1 LEQDAVMT
9 KREID
14 EFLAQKTLAI
24 VGVSRGG
31 KKFGNM
37 VLRNLTTIGYR
48 LMPIHPEAAEV
59 GGVKAFPSFAAL
71 PEPVGGVIVVVPPA
85 QAAAVVQEAAAH
97 GIRRVWLQQG
107 AESAEA
113 IRFCEENGISVV
125 HGQCVLMYPKPA
137 TAWFH
142 GLHRLISDLIGRTPK

>member
-1 LEQDAVMT
+1 MT

-37 VLRNLTTIGYR
+37 VLRDLTTIGYR

-107 AESAEA
+107 AESPEA
-113 IRFCEENGISVV
+113 IELGRQLGLSVV
-125 HGQCVLMYPKPA
+125 AGECIMMFAAPVGFPHGMHRWLWKVLGKLP
-137 TAWFH
+137 
-142 GLHRLISDLIGRTPK
+142 R

>member
-1 LEQDAVMT
+1 MTT

-31 KKFGNM
+31 KKFGNA
-37 VLRNLTTIGYR
+37 VLKDLTRLGYR
-48 LMPIHPEAAEV
+48 LLPVHPDAAEV
-59 GGVKAFPSFAAL
+59 DGVQAFPSFAAL
-71 PEPVGGVIVVVPPA
+71 PEPVGGVIIVVPPA
-85 QAAAVVQEAAAH
+85 KAESVVKAAAAQ

-113 IRFCEENGISVV
+113 IRFCQEQGMSVV
-125 HGQCVLMYPKPA
+125 SGECVLMYPKP
-137 TAWFH
+137 TTSWIH
-142 GLHRLISDLIGRTPK
+142 GAHRWIWDLIGRTPK

>member
-1 LEQDAVMT
+1 MT
-9 KREID
+9 TKHEID

-24 VGVSRGG
+24 VGVSRSG

-37 VLRNLTTIGYR
+37 ILKDLTRIGYR
-48 LMPIHPEAAEV
+48 LLPVHPEATEV
-59 GGVKAFPSFAAL
+59 GGVRAFPSFAAL

-85 QAAAVVQEAAAH
+85 RAEGVVKEAAAN

-113 IRFCEENGISVV
+113 IKFCQENGMSVV
-125 HGQCVLMYPKPA
+125 HGECVLMYPKPA
-137 TAWFH
+137 TSRIH
-142 GLHRLISDLIGRTPK
+142 GAHRWVSDLIGRTPK

>member
-1 LEQDAVMT
+1 MT
-9 KREID
+9 TKHEID

-24 VGVSRGG
+24 VGVSRSG

-37 VLRNLTTIGYR
+37 ILKDLTRIGYR
-48 LMPIHPEAAEV
+48 LLPVHPEATEV
-59 GGVKAFPSFAAL
+59 GGVRAFPSFAAL

-85 QAAAVVQEAAAH
+85 RAEGVVKEAAAN

-113 IRFCEENGISVV
+113 IKFCQENGISVV
-125 HGQCVLMYPKPA
+125 HGECVLMYPKP
-137 TAWFH
+137 TTSWIH
-142 GLHRLISDLIGRTPK
+142 GAHRWVWDLLGRTPK

>member
-1 LEQDAVMT
+1 MT

-37 VLRNLTTIGYR
+37 VLKDLTKIGYR
-48 LMPIHPEAAEV
+48 LLPIHPEAAEV
-59 GGVKAFPSFAAL
+59 DGVKAFPSFAAL
-71 PEPVGGVIVVVPPA
+71 PGTVGGVIVVVPPPRA
-85 QAAAVVQEAAAH
+85 EAVVKEAAAH
-97 GIRRVWLQQG
+97 GITRVWLQQG
-107 AESAEA
+107 AESAES
-113 IRFCEENGISVV
+113 IRFCEERGISVV

-142 GLHRLISDLIGRTPK
+142 GAHRWISDLLRRTPK